1 MSAKYQIKIPATGV
15 TATTINIPINLEP
28 YIVDQSELINTKFI
42 DVEVEKSI
50 NPIFDYEKVR
60 LIPTLTG
67 ITNNTLTLTKVKNVT
82 YNAKFVS
89 SASFPIGQTVY
100 SDIGMVND
108 DIKFGK
114 KRFESSFLNLS
125 FYDTDR
131 ATDQRLLALMDIYP
145 RLSAA
150 DIQGPLD
157 PTPGLPKAA
166 NQIPVSFT
174 LTDPIKNPAGFAE
187 GYHLYHF
194 KDEISI
200 DLPKELYMRARF
212 NNAATGKQTN
222 MITEGQ
228 AFTIDNLVNKLYTRY
243 VLYRNATGYYYVVDD
258 TYSNNIVT
266 TAQDITINLY
276 EIQAL

>member
-28 YIVDQSELINTKFI
+28 YIVDQSELIKSKFI

-67 ITNNTLTLTKVKNVT
+67 ITNNVMTVTKVKNVT

-89 SASFPIGQTVY
+89 SGSFPSGQTVY
-100 SDIGMVND
+100 SDIGISND

-131 ATDQRLLALMDIYP
+131 ATDQRLLAIMDIFP
-145 RLSAA
+145 RLTSG
-150 DIQGPLD
+150 DIQGPND
-157 PTPGLPKAA
+157 PNYGLPKPA

-174 LTDPIKNPAGFAE
+174 LTDPIMNPAGFAE

-200 DLPKELYMRARF
+200 NLPKELFMRARF